1 MRHVVILP
9 YFCDEEIKR
18 YLKIVRRMEQFPSQK
33 CDWQFLLAASP
44 RIKPSHT
51 LLQAC
56 RRVAP
61 SESFQCPTQVFG
73 YPEGPTAMFW
83 DSMEY
88 IEHHSPNDGGFGF
101 WFESDMAAVQPD
113 WLDRLDAEW
122 NQGSTPLLMGCYVPE
137 VYKQRLFR
145 RRKLLLEDHVNGG
158 ACYGKQFARWMPPE
172 AREGVFDVVVYKYA
186 KKLGRVKGTSLID
199 FSTNS
204 QVRRDLANVQK
215 VVLHGFMQDKNQF
228 IADCVTPLTTR
239 EKKQAFLN
247 PLLETIDFSRRRLRV
262 WMVRRGKQ
270 AMYENMLLARQ
281 RETSRR
287 AA

>member
-18 YLKIVRRMEQFPSQK
+18 YLKIVKQMGQYPRQQ

-44 RIKPSHT
+44 RIKPSQT
-51 LLQAC
+51 LVQAC
-56 RRVAP
+56 EKVAP
-61 SESFQCPTQVFG
+61 VDSFQCPTQVFG

-88 IEHHSPNDGGFGF
+88 IQENLPNDGGFGF

-122 NQGSTPLLMGCYVPE
+122 NDGSSPLLMGCYVPE
-137 VYKQRLFR
+137 VYKQRLLR
-145 RRKLLLEDHVNGG
+145 RKKLLLEDHVNGG
-158 ACYGKQFARWMPPE
+158 ACYGKEFAKSMPAK

-186 KKLGRVKGTSLID
+186 RELGRVKSTGLID
-199 FSTNS
+199 FSTNDR
-204 QVRRDLANVQK
+204 VRRDLFNRNK
-215 VVLHGFMQDKNQF
+215 VVLHGFMQDKNRF
-228 IADCVTPLTTR
+228 IDDCVAPITDR
-239 EKKQAFLN
+239 ERKQAILN
-247 PLLETIDFSRRRLRV
+247 PMRDSIEQSRRKLRV

-270 AMYENMLLARQ
+270 AMYENMLLAR
-281 RETSRR
+281 EKENTRR